1 MMKLSSAVRLLL
13 VLSILIGSCVSHKF
27 SLYSKIIYRGGSIAF
42 NNDLENAAID
52 EEGHLEEEFIC
63 NRNQDR

>member
-13 VLSILIGSCVSHKF
+13 VLSMVIGGSCVSHKF
-27 SLYSKIIYRGGSIAF
+27 SLYSRVIDRGGSIAF
-42 NNDLENAAID
+42 NELENAQTA
-52 EEGHLEEEFIC
+52 EESHLEEENIC